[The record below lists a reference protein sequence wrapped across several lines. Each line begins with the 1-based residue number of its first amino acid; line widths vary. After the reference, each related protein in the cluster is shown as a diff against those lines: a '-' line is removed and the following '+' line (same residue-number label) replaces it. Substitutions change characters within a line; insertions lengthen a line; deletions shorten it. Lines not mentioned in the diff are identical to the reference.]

1 VPPILDHELLLR
13 AITQSGAEAAKAYAV
28 WRPTVDFSGPIDPE
42 TTALLPQLHE
52 ALLALGLE
60 DPLMGVFKG
69 ICRRAWYENQTLLAS
84 AEQVLV
90 HLGDADIANILV
102 GEIPLAVTY
111 YKSLYARRIGQIDIV
126 VAPRQ
131 LRAAFAVL
139 ADSGWNPDGPL
150 ADEEIAYRHA
160 KRFAGAGDRTL
171 YLHWHFSGPAANAA
185 ADEFFRSE
193 IRPCLLHD
201 RQARQLSPTA
211 MLLHWLL
218 AEAPVFGA
226 MPALWV
232 ADARAIMAEAGH
244 EVDWARIAAFGVEE
258 RLTARLEQKLRL
270 LGQFGVAI
278 PDRATGL
285 LRQAPASVPD
295 VIDKIVLR
303 GPDRRRRRKAADKW
317 GVLADYLRSDRRQGL
332 AHGMSDLSHFVR
344 HRWGLRGR
352 REILPVI
359 ARYIW
364 RGRGPG

>member
-1 VPPILDHELLLR
+1 MPPILDHELLLR
-13 AITQSGAEAAKAYAV
+13 AITQSGAAAAKAYAA
-28 WRPTVDFSGPIDPE
+28 WRPTIDFSGPIDPE
-42 TTALLPQLHE
+42 TTALLPQLHN
-52 ALLALGLE
+52 ALLTLGLE

-84 AEQVLV
+84 AERALA
-90 HLGDADIANILV
+90 HLGDSGIASILV

-111 YKSLYARRIGQIDIV
+111 YRSLYARRIGQIDIV

-131 LRAAFAVL
+131 LRAAATVL
-139 ADSGWNPDGPL
+139 ADSGWVPDRPL

-160 KRFAGAGDRTL
+160 KRFAGSSERTL

-193 IRPCLLHD
+193 SRPCLLHD
-201 RQARQLSPTA
+201 REARQLSPTA

-218 AEAPVFGA
+218 AEAPVFGT

-232 ADARAIMAEAGH
+232 ADTRAIMGTAAH
-244 EVDWARIAAFGVEE
+244 EVDWNRIAAFATEE
-258 RLTARLEQKLRL
+258 RLTARLEQKLRFL
-270 LGQFGVAI
+270 APFGVAI
-278 PDRATGL
+278 PERARAL
-285 LRQAPASVPD
+285 LRQAPPSVPD

-303 GPDRRRRRKAADKW
+303 GPDRHRRRKAAEKW
-317 GVLADYLRSDRRQGL
+317 GVLADFLRSERRRGL
-332 AHGMSDLSHFVR
+332 AQGVSDLPHFVR

-364 RGRGPG
+364 RRGGPG